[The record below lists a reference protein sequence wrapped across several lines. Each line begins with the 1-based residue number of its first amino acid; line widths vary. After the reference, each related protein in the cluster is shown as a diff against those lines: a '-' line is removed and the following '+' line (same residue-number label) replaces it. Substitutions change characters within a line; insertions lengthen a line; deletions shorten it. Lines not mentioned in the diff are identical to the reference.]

1 MGVCT
6 ALRRVAMFR
15 NGHVQDKGHWDWEM
29 VTQHHS
35 WTEEEK
41 ATTLNQI
48 MGVVS
53 SAAAPV
59 QVVLG

>member
-1 MGVCT
+1 
-6 ALRRVAMFR
+6 MFR
-15 NGHVQDKGHWDWEM
+15 NGHAQDKGHWDWEM
-29 VTQHHS
+29 VTQQHP

-53 SAAAPV
+53 SAAAPI

>member
-1 MGVCT
+1 MHGIAPC
-6 ALRRVAMFR
+6 R
-15 NGHVQDKGHWDWEM
+15 HVQEWTYAQDKRHWDM
-29 VTQHHS
+29 VTQQHS